1 MKRAALLLSA
11 FVLSGALAHT
21 PASAEEQASK
31 PRVSISDVVAIPMP
45 NRYIRSGELEP
56 SKEQMQAIK
65 QRVRPLMHEHYQVKI
80 QEAFLL
86 EKKIQKMINQKKS
99 RAEIEKL
106 VDEAVALKREA
117 LSIKLQVIEIFQ
129 EILTPEQWQKVVE
142 LNKNGGAR

>member
-1 MKRAALLLSA
+1 MKRVALLLSA

-21 PASAEEQASK
+21 PASVEEQASK

-129 EILTPEQWQKVVE
+129 EVLTSEQWQKVVE